1 MSELNWLTPS
11 FPDFFVS
18 LSSVFLSRSERKFSK
33 RAHPCGKVPLENRS
47 SSGFFHR
54 NLVNWREKKKGSLL
68 GLSEL
73 GMLLLALIF
82 HLGQLA
88 VIGTVMILG
97 GIVAGLAS
105 SLREGTTDTTSWS
118 NRSEDGL
125 GKPTRDK
132 GNSHLAAIP
141 LGRRK

>member
-1 MSELNWLTPS
+1 
-11 FPDFFVS
+11 
-18 LSSVFLSRSERKFSK
+18 
-33 RAHPCGKVPLENRS
+33 
-47 SSGFFHR
+47 
-54 NLVNWREKKKGSLL
+54 
-68 GLSEL
+68 
-73 GMLLLALIF
+73 MLLLALIF

-141 LGRRK
+141 LGRRKQRP